1 METIAAHVILGV
13 EIVWNGIHV
22 SVVGHG
28 GMESVVEHAYLG
40 NAGHQVVIDDETEFQ
55 DFLENNHQYWE
66 KVIVSSRLAFSI
78 SRSPVSTL
86 VILAG

>member
-40 NAGHQVVIDDETEFQ
+40 NAGHQVVNGADTLQVACVVNGCEVAKAANAKGKMMCFIR
-55 DFLENNHQYWE
+55 
-66 KVIVSSRLAFSI
+66 IVLI
-78 SRSPVSTL
+78 VC
-86 VILAG
+86 VG